1 MILVP
6 GLDAVVSVTEALP
19 VALIP
24 EEHAVSPVRLN
35 VIDIGR
41 LDVAALLHALHTQRM
56 CLKVTLAGSV
66 PCGTVASAAC
76 GACLL
81 RVEGTVLFTVLR
93 TVGNECGTAG
103 MPARCVWS
111 AGQRLKS
118 PFSGA
123 IFFIVIGGGQ
133 SRLVDRRFVA
143 GLNNAPHI
151 LSWER
156 AF

>member
-1 MILVP
+1 MILVS

-24 EEHAVSPVRLN
+24 EENTVSSVRLDM
-35 VIDIGR
+35 VDIGR
-41 LDVAALLHALHTQRM
+41 LDVASGLKALHTQRM
-56 CLKVTLAGSV
+56 RLKVTLAGSV

-103 MPARCVWS
+103 MPARCV
-111 AGQRLKS
+111 
-118 PFSGA
+118 
-123 IFFIVIGGGQ
+123 
-133 SRLVDRRFVA
+133 
-143 GLNNAPHI
+143 
-151 LSWER
+151 
-156 AF
+156 

>member
-1 MILVP
+1 MKECPSFSILVLRGVILVP

-24 EEHAVSPVRLN
+24 EEHAVSSVRLN

-41 LDVAALLHALHTQRM
+41 LDVVALLHALHTQRM

-81 RVEGTVLFTVLR
+81 RVEGSVLVTVLR
-93 TVGNECGTAG
+93 TVGNERCTAG
-103 MPARCVWS
+103 MPARCVRS
-111 AGQRLKS
+111 AWHDLCLPSLEQL
-118 PFSGA
+118 FS
-123 IFFIVIGGGQ
+123 
-133 SRLVDRRFVA
+133 L
-143 GLNNAPHI
+143 
-151 LSWER
+151 
-156 AF
+156 